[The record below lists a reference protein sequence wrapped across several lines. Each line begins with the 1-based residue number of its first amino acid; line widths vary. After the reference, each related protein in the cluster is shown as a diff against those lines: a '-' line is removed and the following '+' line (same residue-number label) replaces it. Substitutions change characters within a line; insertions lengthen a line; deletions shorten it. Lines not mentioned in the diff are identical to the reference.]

1 MGTIRSEGENFF
13 LAEQLSVRSAKPPG
27 PPISGAAE
35 RPLSGTAGPPIS
47 GAEQRTD
54 RWLKYPHRPYQPDF
68 LFTWRMPQP
77 AAIRAAA
84 RMISVPHLTHR
95 FAHPSHTARR
105 RQTSPS
111 LSKSRRSSSSDHLVS
126 LPAPTTLA
134 PAPSARCSAP
144 VVRRCRYPRHLPK
157 AKKPANFFKKAVDN
171 YAGKQYHIAKN
182 KNHSY
187 FERRC

>member
-1 MGTIRSEGENFF
+1 MGTIRSEGENLF
-13 LAEQLSVRSAKPPG
+13 LAEQLSIRSAKPQGHRSAEPRDHRSAEQN
-27 PPISGAAE
+27 SGQ
-35 RPLSGTAGPPIS
+35 TAGSSIP
-47 GAEQRTD
+47 
-54 RWLKYPHRPYQPDF
+54 RPYQPDF

-77 AAIRAAA
+77 AAICAEA
-84 RMISVPHLTHR
+84 RMISVPHLTHC
-95 FAHPSHTARR
+95 FAHPLHTARR

-111 LSKSRRSSSSDHLVS
+111 LSKSRRSSSSDHIVS

-144 VVRRCRYPRHLPK
+144 VVRRCSHPRHLPK

-171 YAGKQYHIAKN
+171 YAGKRYHIAKN

>member
-13 LAEQLSVRSAKPPG
+13 LAEQLSVRSAKPQGHRSAEPRDHRSAEQN
-27 PPISGAAE
+27 SGQ
-35 RPLSGTAGPPIS
+35 TAGSSIP
-47 GAEQRTD
+47 
-54 RWLKYPHRPYQPDF
+54 RPYQTDF
-68 LFTWRMPQP
+68 LFTWRILQP

-111 LSKSRRSSSSDHLVS
+111 LAKSRRSSSSDHLIS

-134 PAPSARCSAP
+134 PAPSASCSAP

-157 AKKPANFFKKAVDN
+157 AKNLQTFSKKLLTTMR
-171 YAGKQYHIAKN
+171 GSGII
-182 KNHSY
+182 
-187 FERRC
+187 

>member
-35 RPLSGTAGPPIS
+35 RPLSETAGPSLRGTAGPPIS
-47 GAEQRTD
+47 GAGQRTD
-54 RWLKYPHRPYQPDF
+54 RWLKYPHRPYQTDF
-68 LFTWRMPQP
+68 LFTCRILQP

-84 RMISVPHLTHR
+84 RMISVTHLTHR

-126 LPAPTTLA
+126 LPAPPTLA

-157 AKKPANFFKKAVDN
+157 AKNLQTFSKKLLT
-171 YAGKQYHIAKN
+171 
-182 KNHSY
+182 SM
-187 FERRC
+187 R